1 MILPNETENIFEN
14 KLEEEY
20 EKNLLIISC
29 LKDFENILDKNYTIP
44 MKITIQD
51 KFVVFKLIKNN
62 IEYIEEVLL
71 EDKPFESICLKIFNL
86 LFLEEENLN
95 YDNIEEKINDFQLIL
110 KHLKNQYNQ
119 EEEQNFISKVI
130 ENRNIKEWKKFLK
143 LNYINFGNLAILIA
157 VALKYAKTIVKVSEI
172 LIYILQKKH
181 MNSFE
186 VKFNLNNLINI
197 PEDEVVNNFIDLFKH
212 DTEYF
217 YLDFIKGKIEK
228 KLLSPEITFNDIN
241 NNQIKNENPSNKKK
255 KKRKKKNKEKYQ
267 EKDNSIKNKESQI
280 IEKEKEEGNNINI
293 NESEII
299 EEDNEEKKS
308 SKDFKLEN
316 EEHEE
321 IQPNENKESE
331 KGKEEHK
338 ESDPKKNNENELKK
352 KDKNSGENSVFMG
365 KEKKDIN
372 EETKEISQENLL
384 AKLSIL
390 EKEIEN
396 QKAMNLRLNNEI
408 ENQKIVNLRLNNE
421 IENQKSVNIRLN
433 NKIENKENELNKTI
447 ESQKKEI
454 EKIKKNSKLESK
466 NMKSKLF
473 TMKGELEKVV
483 TDISLIK
490 SRGALKTFI
499 DFFYRGYNLQGAQ
512 RYEAKF
518 SEIATKLNQYN
529 DIKKNDI
536 EIVNMLRILLKESA
550 LKLSLGNFEAHNI
563 DKSKPILS
571 QLFKLIDPKGNYDEV
586 EARLKAIGGNT
597 IILNSNK

>member
-1 MILPNETENIFEN
+1 
-14 KLEEEY
+14 
-20 EKNLLIISC
+20 

-44 MKITIQD
+44 IKITIQD
-51 KFVVFKLIKNN
+51 KYVVFKLIKNN

-71 EDKPFESICLKIFNL
+71 EDRPFESICLKIFNL
-86 LFLEEENLN
+86 LFLEEGNLN

-110 KHLKNQYNQ
+110 KHLKNEYNQ
-119 EEEQNFISKVI
+119 DEEKNFISKVI
-130 ENRNIKEWKKFLK
+130 ENRGIKEWRKFLK
-143 LNYINFGNLAILIA
+143 LNYISYGNLEILIA

-181 MNSFE
+181 MNNFE
-186 VKFNLNNLINI
+186 MKFNLNNLINI
-197 PEDEVVNNFIDLFKH
+197 PENEVVNNFIDLFKNN
-212 DTEYF
+212 TEFF
-217 YLDFIKGKIEK
+217 YLDFIKGKIKK
-228 KLLSPEITFNDIN
+228 KLLSPEIILNDIN
-241 NNQIKNENPSNKKK
+241 NNQIKNENPSNKRK

-267 EKDNSIKNKESQI
+267 EKDNNIKNKESQI

-293 NESEII
+293 NINESEII

-308 SKDFKLEN
+308 SKDIKSEN

-338 ESDPKKNNENELKK
+338 ESDPKKNNKIELNIKEN
-352 KDKNSGENSVFMG
+352 NSGENSEFMG

-408 ENQKIVNLRLNNE
+408 ENQKSVNIRINDK
-421 IENQKSVNIRLN
+421 IENQK
-433 NKIENKENELNKTI
+433 NELNKTI

-454 EKIKKNSKLESK
+454 EKIKKSSKLESK

-473 TMKGELEKVV
+473 SMKGELEKVV
-483 TDISLIK
+483 ADINLFK

-499 DFFYRGYNLQGAQ
+499 DFFYRGYNLQGAK

-518 SEIATKLNQYN
+518 SEIATILNQYN

-536 EIVNMLRILLKESA
+536 EIVDMLRILLKESA
-550 LKLSLGNFEAHNI
+550 LKLSLGNFEDHNI

-571 QLFKLIDPKGNYDEV
+571 QLFKLIDPKGNYDKV
-586 EARLKAIGGNT
+586 EAKLKAIGGDK
-597 IILNSNK
+597 IILNSIINKENYYKKYEKNTLIENENKTFAEVTPEKLDSIFIK